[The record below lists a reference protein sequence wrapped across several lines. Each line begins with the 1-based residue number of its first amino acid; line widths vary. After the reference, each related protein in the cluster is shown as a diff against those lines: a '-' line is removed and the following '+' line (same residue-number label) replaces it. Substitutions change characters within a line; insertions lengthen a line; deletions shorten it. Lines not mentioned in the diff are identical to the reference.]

1 MFLPIFA
8 SGWSVSLSFE
18 KQFVVLHIPTGPL
31 SFQTYHPGMAA
42 PNASSEG
49 HHVILSP
56 YRFDANE
63 LRWLPTGEAAAKVR
77 MSKEARDGPGWQE
90 LLKCKDT
97 NSFPPKGP
105 EWTRLHLVRHLRFED
120 TYMGMGQNPGT

>member
-1 MFLPIFA
+1 
-8 SGWSVSLSFE
+8 
-18 KQFVVLHIPTGPL
+18 
-31 SFQTYHPGMAA
+31 MAA

-77 MSKEARDGPGWQE
+77 MSKEAAKNWRLVLGNQSVALSEIRSTSMLSPNFLICHAFGLRALRAVRSEQCAK
-90 LLKCKDT
+90 LFPVLCQVGQPTKHASRRST
-97 NSFPPKGP
+97 N
-105 EWTRLHLVRHLRFED
+105 LHLQPSHCGKCR
-120 TYMGMGQNPGT
+120 

>member
-49 HHVILSP
+49 HHMILSP

-77 MSKEARDGPGWQE
+77 MSKEARDGPGRQE

-97 NSFPPKGP
+97 NPSPKKRTRI
-105 EWTRLHLVRHLRFED
+105 EWTRLHLVRHLRSFED
-120 TYMGMGQNPGT
+120 T

>member
-1 MFLPIFA
+1 
-8 SGWSVSLSFE
+8 
-18 KQFVVLHIPTGPL
+18 
-31 SFQTYHPGMAA
+31 MAA

-77 MSKEARDGPGWQE
+77 MSKEARDGPG
-90 LLKCKDT
+90 
-97 NSFPPKGP
+97 
-105 EWTRLHLVRHLRFED
+105 R
-120 TYMGMGQNPGT
+120 PGTARASQVQRHKVVPTKRTQKDQNGPDYIS